1 LVSILDDYERLGG
14 ILLHPTSLPGKYGI
28 GDLGRAAFR
37 FIDFLH
43 KYNQNLWQILPLGP
57 TGYGDSP
64 YSLFS
69 AFAGNPLLID
79 PENLKNLALLTSSDL
94 EKQINIS
101 PTTVDF
107 GTVIPYK
114 FRLLEEAFDNFTK
127 KKQHTLYD
135 EFQAFCNENVYWL
148 DEYALFMSIKIKH
161 NLEPWITWK
170 KGLRF
175 HQKSSISSWIKKF
188 SNEIEFQKFIQF
200 IFFKQWIKLKT
211 YANHKKIRII
221 GDIPIFVAY
230 DSADVWSNPELYY
243 LDEQKELLFVAG
255 VPPDYFS
262 ETGQRWGNPLYR
274 WDRMK
279 DENYDWWIRRIRHNF
294 RIVDILRIDHF
305 RGFESYWQ
313 IPATE
318 HTAVKGKWMLGPGI
332 ELFLH
337 IKKNLGVLPI
347 IAEDLGII
355 TPPVKDLLKSTGF
368 PGMRVL
374 QFAFGDESQ
383 EYIESNYL
391 PYNYTRNTVVYSGT
405 HDNDTT
411 KSWFEMSPPGLKNQV
426 LEYTNSDG
434 KDVVGDMIR
443 LAWSS
448 VAQMAIIPLQDLLR
462 LGGESR
468 MNLPGTVGDNWRWR
482 FTWDQITKEMG
493 EEISKMS
500 KIYRR

>member
-1 LVSILDDYERLGG
+1 MASILGEFERLGG

-28 GDLGRAAFR
+28 GDLGEAAYR
-37 FIDFLH
+37 FIDFLNQ
-43 KYNQNLWQILPLGP
+43 YNQKLWQILPLGP

-79 PENLKNLALLTSSDL
+79 PEDLKNLKLLTSSDL
-94 EKQINIS
+94 ESKIKFS
-101 PTTVDF
+101 PSNVDF

-114 FRLLEEAFDNFTK
+114 FRLFEKAFDNFLNK
-127 KKQHTLYD
+127 KHESIYD
-135 EFQAFCNENVYWL
+135 EFRGFCNENKYWL
-148 DEYALFMSIKIKH
+148 DDFALFMSIKIQH
-161 NLEPWITWK
+161 DLEPWNTWK

-175 HQKSSISSWIKKF
+175 REKLTISSWIKKY

-200 IFFKQWIKLKT
+200 IFFRQWIKVKN
-211 YANHKKIRII
+211 YANNKKIKII
-221 GDIPIFVAY
+221 GDIPIFVAH
-230 DSADVWSNPELYY
+230 DSADVWSNPEFYY
-243 LDEQKELLFVAG
+243 LDEHGKLLFAAG

-262 ETGQRWGNPLYR
+262 DTGQRWGNPLYR

-279 DENYDWWIRRIRHNF
+279 DENYDWWIMRIKHNF
-294 RIVDILRIDHF
+294 KVVDILRIDHF

-318 HTAVKGKWMLGPGI
+318 QTAVKGKWVLGPGI
-332 ELFLH
+332 DIFLN
-337 IKKNLGVLPI
+337 IKKNLGNLPI

-355 TPPVKDLLKSTGF
+355 TPQVKTLLKSTGF

-374 QFAFGDESQ
+374 QFAFGEES
-383 EYIESNYL
+383 EDYLDSNYL
-391 PYNYTRNTVVYSGT
+391 PHNYSINTVVYTGT

-411 KSWFEMSPPGLKNQV
+411 KSWFEDSSPDLKKQV

-434 KDVVGDMIR
+434 KDVVGDMIQ

-448 VAQMAIIPLQDLLR
+448 IAKMAIIPLQDLLR
-462 LGGESR
+462 IGGEGR
-468 MNLPGTVGDNWRWR
+468 MNLPGTFGNNWRWR
-482 FTWDQITKEMG
+482 FTWNQLAEEKG
-493 EEISKMS
+493 EEISKLS
-500 KIYRR
+500 KKYKR

>member
-1 LVSILDDYERLGG
+1 MVSILGDYERLGG

-28 GDLGRAAFR
+28 GDLGKAAYR

-43 KYNQNLWQILPLGP
+43 KYNQKLWQILPLGP

-79 PENLKNLALLTSSDL
+79 PEELKNLALLTYRDLKSQIEFPSSH
-94 EKQINIS
+94 
-101 PTTVDF
+101 VDF

-114 FRLLEEAFDNFTK
+114 FRLLEKAFDNFK
-127 KKQHTLYD
+127 KKKHPKIQV
-135 EFQAFCNENVYWL
+135 EFKAFCNENKYWL
-148 DEYALFMSIKIKH
+148 DDFALFMSIKNEH
-161 NLEPWITWK
+161 NLEPWNTWE

-175 HQKSSISSWIKKF
+175 REKSSISSWIKKY
-188 SNEIEFQKFIQF
+188 SNEIECQKFIQF
-200 IFFKQWIKLKT
+200 IFFRQWIKVKN
-211 YANHKKIRII
+211 YANNKKIEII
-221 GDIPIFVAY
+221 GDIPIFVAH

-243 LDEQKELLFVAG
+243 LDEQRELLFVAG

-279 DENYDWWIRRIRHNF
+279 DDNYDWWIKRIKHNF
-294 RIVDILRIDHF
+294 NVVNILRIDHF

-318 HTAVKGKWMLGPGI
+318 STAVEGKWMSGPGI
-332 ELFLH
+332 EFFLH
-337 IKKNLGVLPI
+337 IKKKLGILPI

-355 TPPVKDLLKSTGF
+355 TPPVKTLRQSTGF

-374 QFAFGDESQ
+374 QFAFGDDFED
-383 EYIESNYL
+383 YNESNYL
-391 PYNYTRNTVVYSGT
+391 PHNYTRNTVVYTGT

-411 KSWFEMSPPGLKNQV
+411 KSWFDRSPTVLKNRV

-434 KDVVGDMIR
+434 KDVVGDLIR

-448 VAQMAIIPLQDLLR
+448 IAKMAIIPLQDLLH
-462 LGGESR
+462 LGGDGR

-482 FTWDQITKEMG
+482 FTWGQLTEEKG

-500 KIYRR
+500 KIYGR